1 MKRLN
6 CTRLALLLLILVLGL
21 GACGDDIYYTDDY
34 LRNSDEKLCN
44 KIWTE
49 KYETDNDTEYCVHQL
64 EFTPDRSGQ
73 ERFEYYRLGESLPA
87 RTLTYTLSWEWIDQ
101 EMEGIKL
108 NYGAGKVHYFENV
121 WVRQNY
127 LPGKLDGVEVTFRKE

>member
-21 GACGDDIYYTDDY
+21 GACGDDIYYTDDF

-49 KYETDNDTEYCVHQL
+49 KYETDNIQIFPVHFCL
-64 EFTPDRSGQ
+64 E
-73 ERFEYYRLGESLPA
+73 
-87 RTLTYTLSWEWIDQ
+87 
-101 EMEGIKL
+101 
-108 NYGAGKVHYFENV
+108 
-121 WVRQNY
+121 
-127 LPGKLDGVEVTFRKE
+127 

>member
-49 KYETDNDTEYCVHQL
+49 MYETDNDTEY
-64 EFTPDRSGQ
+64 FS
-73 ERFEYYRLGESLPA
+73 SL
-87 RTLTYTLSWEWIDQ
+87 L
-101 EMEGIKL
+101 
-108 NYGAGKVHYFENV
+108 
-121 WVRQNY
+121 
-127 LPGKLDGVEVTFRKE
+127 RK